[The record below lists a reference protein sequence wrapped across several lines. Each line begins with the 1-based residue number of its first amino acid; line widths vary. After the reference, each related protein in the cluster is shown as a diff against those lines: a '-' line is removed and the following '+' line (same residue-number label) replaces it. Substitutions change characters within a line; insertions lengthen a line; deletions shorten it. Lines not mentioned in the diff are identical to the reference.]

1 MNKILSYYYLHA
13 VVIIYITS
21 TTHAVTLPETKK
33 KIPTSNEVNQISFD
47 INNEVIPAC
56 GNARRAGVI
65 GGVVR
70 LAFHDAGTFDV
81 SNPTSTQVDGCIDI
95 ENPDNGGLLRVIN
108 LLQPI
113 YERHNSSI
121 GRADFW
127 QLAAN
132 VAIASSL
139 PTGAILQLP
148 TRFGRKDSKFATK
161 LCNNNFGLPDAEKS
175 HFHTTAVFQN
185 RMGFSQ
191 REITALMGAHTLGR
205 ADTAESGYDGAWV
218 NRNFDFDNSYYR
230 DIIGRPWV
238 RETSENGL
246 KHMWRDPG
254 TGLLMLNTDMALA
267 FEIGNDENV
276 NTNRCRT
283 GGGGG
288 GGGDGGDNRCGT
300 NVETRQYVQL
310 FARNQPEWF
319 AAFVPAWMK
328 MQELGYDNL
337 EQEIIVDGQNLQNTI
352 QRGGDNCQVLRNNNV
367 LSPLLFNILIAFAI
381 LITFTAWVTLM
392 IFVFRWFVCK
402 RSVEKKSNTKNG
414 SKSCCCC
421 CRNNP
426 FKKNGRNAAAIKP
439 KTKGLQ
445 KQISSS
451 DKFAPSYQIY
461 VVDEDGKEHLAT
473 MPYGS
478 ETFSNIFGSETKNTT
493 TEPSPRRNHNTG
505 PDRDSFEMNA
515 AV

>member
-1 MNKILSYYYLHA
+1 MNKLLSYYYLHA

-65 GGVVR
+65 GGIVR

-191 REITALMGAHTLGR
+191 RDITALMGAHTLGR

-319 AAFVPAWMK
+319 AAFVPA
-328 MQELGYDNL
+328 
-337 EQEIIVDGQNLQNTI
+337 
-352 QRGGDNCQVLRNNNV
+352 
-367 LSPLLFNILIAFAI
+367 
-381 LITFTAWVTLM
+381 
-392 IFVFRWFVCK
+392 
-402 RSVEKKSNTKNG
+402 
-414 SKSCCCC
+414 
-421 CRNNP
+421 
-426 FKKNGRNAAAIKP
+426 
-439 KTKGLQ
+439 
-445 KQISSS
+445 
-451 DKFAPSYQIY
+451 
-461 VVDEDGKEHLAT
+461 
-473 MPYGS
+473 
-478 ETFSNIFGSETKNTT
+478 
-493 TEPSPRRNHNTG
+493 
-505 PDRDSFEMNA
+505 
-515 AV
+515 